1 MDDFLLT
8 FIGLSK
14 QRLTLKP
21 YPFIHEMTCSII
33 GNVAAV
39 NPDFA
44 ARINHKKLS
53 ELLMKA
59 CPHVQCGKRI
69 KGGSAISY
77 RRTRMT
83 RKKFKVTLRG
93 TLLFLSSVVV
103 FIQAFLF
110 GRMALED
117 ANLNP
122 LFKVLQDDNRRGKH
136 LVDIAVKEGKLSTW
150 ITDPELIT
158 KDNMYR
164 LLQAFTGMGKFAT
177 ETDATKFKDTTKLLF
192 YGATDVLSGILIN
205 IGTDAFKKANK
216 KCYPHL
222 AITNEQNEPVPETVP
237 ETPTQNK
244 GYFETLTT
252 WVSSK
257 AVSVKETVV
266 EGSVRMS
273 GYVYSVANAGVSQ
286 GCVMNTVTETK
297 NEYKRQFRETMRELK
312 MYQVRFRNNVFGL
325 FLLFG
330 GSFKIFLLAM
340 AASKREQLEDG
351 NENVVVTE
359 NEIVNRVEER
369 MRLRFEGERQAL
381 LRVIEAQSQASS
393 LANPRS
399 IMGAPYNLNQQGAS
413 DNQHGGLQNS
423 VPFQLHESGLGAPY
437 NLNHPSPTQSKR
449 KKSNQSGS
457 RKLSRTK

>member
-21 YPFIHEMTCSII
+21 TPFIHEMTCSII

-39 NPDFA
+39 NPVFA

-59 CPHVQCGKRI
+59 FPLVHCGKRI

-122 LFKVLQDDNRRGKH
+122 LFKVMQDDNRRGKH
-136 LVDIAVKEGKLSTW
+136 ILDIAVKENVLANW
-150 ITDPELIT
+150 IRDPELFT
-158 KDNMYR
+158 KDNMYM
-164 LLQAFTGMGKFAT
+164 LLRAFSRTSEYAT
-177 ETDATKFKDTTKLLF
+177 ETDATKFKHTTELLF
-192 YGATDVLSGILIN
+192 YGATDALSGLLIN
-205 IGTDAFKKANK
+205 IGTDAFKKAKK

-222 AITNEQNEPVPETVP
+222 ANTNEQNEPVPEPVP
-237 ETPTQNK
+237 ETPTPKK
-244 GYFETLTT
+244 GFFETVKNWAYST
-252 WVSSK
+252 
-257 AVSVKETVV
+257 AVSAK

-273 GYVYSVANAGVSQ
+273 GYVYSAANFGVSQ
-286 GCVMNTVTETK
+286 DCVMNTVTETTK
-297 NEYKRQFRETMRELK
+297 EYKRQFTEIMRELK
-312 MYQVRFRNNVFGL
+312 MYQGRFRNNVFGL

-351 NENVVVTE
+351 NENVAVTE

-393 LANPRS
+393 LANPAS
-399 IMGAPYNLNQQGAS
+399 IMGPSYNLNQQGAS

-423 VPFQLHESGLGAPY
+423 EPHDLREPGNVLGAPY
-437 NLNHPSPTQSKR
+437 TLNHPSPRQSQSKR
-449 KKSNQSGS
+449 KNSKQSGS